1 MFSAAVILKLVVYAV
16 MWFGVYLGIRAVIDG
31 RVGLGLVI
39 LFIGVPL
46 ALFVA
51 RLVLGVGQMIVLF
64 PVALVTGKRREFMEF
79 TNFQLAV
86 AESLGTNSLKL
97 RQGRAILRM
106 FNDLPRPLPGQP
118 ARSGAE
124 LLDLYEEIHEGED
137 EISDLPHPALG

>member
-64 PVALVTGKRREFMEF
+64 PVALVTGRGASSWSSP
-79 TNFQLAV
+79 T
-86 AESLGTNSLKL
+86 SSWP
-97 RQGRAILRM
+97 
-106 FNDLPRPLPGQP
+106 LPRAWGRT
-118 ARSGAE
+118 A
-124 LLDLYEEIHEGED
+124 
-137 EISDLPHPALG
+137 